1 MTYLPNFKE
10 SKRRQAWALG
20 VEHRELLVAKYKAA
34 FGLTERPLLKDI
46 VDDVIE
52 EIQGARLLKG
62 VLHLDT
68 YGQTELVNGS
78 PEITINSRIAK
89 IPGVKDA
96 HGIAHIT
103 KWHESY
109 HVAHDLDIG
118 PKAPG
123 ASQLTLPGLEQ
134 SAPNMIICRPHSA
147 GEPSNLG
154 KEFMA
159 ENAGIAAAISDS
171 DLERCEAFWEFKRL
185 VAAGGDLGGSG
196 FDLLYKSGE
205 FIGVNPS
212 ALITYLEKRGVY
224 SRVQQ
229 NGKTRLFANPQM
241 DIRLG

>member
-1 MTYLPNFKE
+1 MSYSTHFIE
-10 SKRRQAWALG
+10 SKRREAWVLG
-20 VEHRELLVAKYKAA
+20 VEHRELLLAEYMTA
-34 FGLTERPLLKDI
+34 FSLRERPLLKDI

-52 EIQGARLLKG
+52 EIQGARLLEG

-96 HGIAHIT
+96 TGIAYIT
-103 KWHESY
+103 KWHESF
-109 HVAHDLDIG
+109 HVAHDLDIS
-118 PKAPG
+118 PKEPG
-123 ASQLTLPGLEQ
+123 TSQLTLPGLEQ
-134 SAPNMIICRPHSA
+134 SAPNIIVCRPHAA

-171 DLERCEAFWEFKRL
+171 DLKRCDAFHEFHRL

-196 FDLLYKSGE
+196 FHLLYKSGE

-212 ALITYLEKRGVY
+212 ALISYLEKKGVFNL
-224 SRVQQ
+224 VHQD
-229 NGKTRLFANPQM
+229 GKTRLFANPQM
-241 DIRLG
+241 DIRLD